1 MKRILTLLL
10 LFCLPAMAETILG
23 KCIKVSDGD
32 TITISTGNDEER
44 IIRLYGIDAPE
55 LKQEFGQESKK
66 AASKL
71 MFNKDVTLDVQDTDK
86 YGRLVAKVYVGKT
99 YVNLELI
106 KQGMAWWYQWF
117 APKETDLKN
126 AELKAKEAKIGL
138 WKEDDPTPPWVYKRE
153 HKRQPENHTKS
164 QEFSR

>member
-55 LKQEFGQESKK
+55 LKQELGQESKK

-71 MFNKDVTLDVQDTDK
+71 MFNKDVTIDVQ
-86 YGRLVAKVYVGKT
+86 
-99 YVNLELI
+99 
-106 KQGMAWWYQWF
+106 QG
-117 APKETDLKN
+117 
-126 AELKAKEAKIGL
+126 
-138 WKEDDPTPPWVYKRE
+138 
-153 HKRQPENHTKS
+153 
-164 QEFSR
+164 